1 MLIIMLTGLSGAG
14 KSTLALA
21 LREQLNAAGFNVAVI
36 DGDQYRHTLN
46 KDLGF
51 SEADRRENI
60 RRLLEVAKESQQA
73 GAVTLIAAIN
83 PFEDQR
89 LQITAA
95 TGALV
100 IYVKCA
106 LELLIERDT
115 KGLYKRALLPATDPQ
130 KLHNLSGVN
139 DRYDEPLHPDLTI
152 DTGAEAVDVAA
163 RRCFEF
169 IISTLNPA

>member
-1 MLIIMLTGLSGAG
+1 MLTGLSGAG

-21 LREQLNAAGFNVAVI
+21 LGQELTKNGYAVEII

-60 RRLLEVAKESQQA
+60 RRLAEVAIEKLRA
-73 GAVTLIAAIN
+73 GTVTLLAAIN

-89 LQITAA
+89 QQICTA

-106 LELLIERDT
+106 MNVLIERDT
-115 KGLYKRALLPATDPQ
+115 KGLYKRAMLPDGDAE

-139 DRYDEPLHPDLTI
+139 DRYDEPLQPDFI
-152 DTGAEAVDVAA
+152 VDTGSESLELAT
-163 RRCFEF
+163 RRLSAFVL
-169 IISTLNPA
+169 STLKNA